1 VSPTS
6 SSPSDPSFSV
16 VVPAHGTAHVIGA
29 AIDSVLAQ
37 TDPDWQLVV
46 VDDGSPDDIS
56 GRVGPYLDDPRI
68 ELIRLPVN
76 GGVSAARN
84 VGLEAAR
91 GRWVVFLDSDD
102 MLRADFLATVRVA
115 LVEVPDLGLLGVVP
129 ETVDEEGRPTVPDF
143 QLSTDPAAI
152 QDRETFL
159 LHLLRDPFSYRG
171 TTVPREAA
179 LRAGGFD
186 ESLWVGEDLEF
197 WVRIAL
203 SGVPV
208 RVLDERAY
216 LLRQRRGSITRQDD
230 QTVELGQGA
239 WAALGRI
246 ADQMP
251 PSPARR
257 AALGQYVDRVCA
269 GIALGL
275 YRRAVRV
282 GDTRLARRHAL
293 RLMRRRPTV
302 RHAGMWLTAHLSSD
316 VLRRLYAA
324 RRRLRGL
331 PPVEAPTPSAPS
343 APVAGSSDAA

>member
-1 VSPTS
+1 MSPTS
-6 SSPSDPSFSV
+6 SSPSAPSFSI
-16 VVPAHGTAHVIGA
+16 VVPAHGTAQVVGA
-29 AIDSVLAQ
+29 ALDSVLAQ
-37 TDPDWQLVV
+37 TDPDWELVV
-46 VDDGSPDDIS
+46 VDDGSPDDVAD
-56 GRVGPYLDDPRI
+56 RVAPYLDDPRI

-91 GRWVVFLDSDD
+91 GGCVVFLDSDD
-102 MLRADFLATVRVA
+102 MLRADFLTTVRA
-115 LVEVPDLGLLGVVP
+115 TLEEVPDLGLLGVVP
-129 ETVDEEGRPTVPDF
+129 ETVDEEGHPTDPDF
-143 QLSTDPAAI
+143 RLSTDPAAI
-152 QDRETFL
+152 EDREAFL

-203 SGVPV
+203 TGVPV

-216 LLRQRRGSITRQDD
+216 LLRQRQGSITRQDD

-239 WAALGRI
+239 REALGRI

-257 AALGQYVDRVCA
+257 AALGEYVDRVRT
-269 GIALGL
+269 GIALGR

-293 RLMRRRPTV
+293 RLMRRRPSV

-324 RRRLRGL
+324 RRRWRGL
-331 PPVEAPTPSAPS
+331 PPVEAPVPSAPS
-343 APVAGSSDAA
+343 TPIVPSPDAA